1 MEGKSAT
8 TGDRNNEM
16 IMENKNNNPIF
27 QQKSRTTEKIKPI
40 NTCKKKDLSKVYSVR
55 KPGIDCSHR

>member
-40 NTCKKKDLSKVYSVR
+40 NTCKKKRL
-55 KPGIDCSHR
+55 I